1 MVTHNA
7 YEKDLYGILSV
18 AKNDDITTIKKAYR
32 KLAKDLH
39 PDKNKGDKKLEE
51 RFKEVSEA
59 YDILSDVKKRAEY
72 DERQA
77 FLQNGAGSPNTRGY
91 GSSNFKQSNFSPND
105 MNQFFGDMDEDVFES
120 LFGAGNA
127 KGNQRGN
134 DLQSD
139 ITISFRESIVGKEMT
154 LKLPEANIK
163 VRVPAGVND
172 GAKIKV
178 KGRGAKG
185 STQHGD
191 LILIVHVSP
200 HPVYTRKDNDFFMN
214 LPITFPEA
222 VLGAEVAIPTFYGEN
237 IKVRVNP
244 GTQSGKVLRIKGK
257 GIDESYGIGDLF
269 IKIEIIVPENLET
282 KAVKALEKFAEVESD
297 VSIRTDLYQRAKA

>member
-1 MVTHNA
+1 MATQNA
-7 YEKDLYGILSV
+7 YEKDLYGILGV
-18 AKNDDITTIKKAYR
+18 AKNDNITIIKKAYR

-59 YDILSDVKKRAEY
+59 YDILSDPNKRAEY
-72 DERQA
+72 DERQSLLKSGGSSSPRA
-77 FLQNGAGSPNTRGY
+77 YSSRASGQPNLHPDDMSEFFGYTNEDIFSSFFGSAGTQTRG
-91 GSSNFKQSNFSPND
+91 
-105 MNQFFGDMDEDVFES
+105 
-120 LFGAGNA
+120 
-127 KGNQRGN
+127 RGN

-139 ITISFRESIVGKEMT
+139 ITISFRDAIIGKEMT
-154 LKLPEANIK
+154 LTLPEASIK
-163 VRVPAGVND
+163 VRIPSGVND

-185 STQHGD
+185 SSQNGD
-191 LILIVHVSP
+191 LILIVHVSS
-200 HPVYTRKDNDFFMN
+200 HPVYVRKDNDLFMN

-222 VLGAEVAIPTFYGEN
+222 TLGAEISIPTFYGER
-237 IKVRVNP
+237 IKVKINP

-269 IKIEIIVPENLET
+269 IKIEILVPQQLDS
-282 KAVKALEKFAEVESD
+282 KAIKALEKFAELESD
-297 VSIRTDLYQRAKA
+297 VSARTELYERAKA